1 MAVIRTRARYGRTNI
16 LAAIG
21 ALALVLGA
29 CSGLLPK
36 RAEIAVSRFANFDD
50 AYGGYERVTVGATR
64 AKDLA
69 ALGFDYQSTANVRQ
83 LTYLDVLA
91 VFIPES
97 GVPLS
102 SLPQTIQHC
111 IAAQTRCVGYAL
123 TPRTVHHD
131 RDGDAFLDFFDFRR
145 RTRIT
150 GWEADALFV
159 LVDDIVVYKLWSGT
173 PRIDKTE
180 LTVNP
185 LGPIQDLG
193 SVLNQVIP
201 SINY

>member
-1 MAVIRTRARYGRTNI
+1 MNL

-21 ALALVLGA
+21 GLALLLGA

-36 RAEIAVSRFANFDD
+36 RAEVAVSAFASFDD
-50 AYGGYERVTVGATR
+50 ANGAYQRVSVGTTT

-69 ALGFDYQSTANVRQ
+69 ALGFDHQSTANVRQ
-83 LTYLDVLA
+83 LTHLDVLA
-91 VFIPES
+91 VFIPEN

-123 TPRTVHHD
+123 TPRTVH
-131 RDGDAFLDFFDFRR
+131 RNREGDAFLDFLDFRR
-145 RTRIT
+145 RTHIT

-159 LVDDIVVYKLWSGT
+159 LVDGIVVYKLWSGT
-173 PRIDKTE
+173 PRIDRTE

-185 LGPIQDLG
+185 LGPVQDLG
-193 SVLNQVIP
+193 SILNQVIP